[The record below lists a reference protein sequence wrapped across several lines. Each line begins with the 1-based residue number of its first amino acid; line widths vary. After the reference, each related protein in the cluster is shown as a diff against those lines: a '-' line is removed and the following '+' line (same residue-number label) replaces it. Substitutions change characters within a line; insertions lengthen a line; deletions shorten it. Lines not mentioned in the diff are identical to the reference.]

1 MYFLPP
7 NQVRLQSH
15 EQDLPNF
22 GLEPMTDEEKAT
34 VHGLVNTEDAIIREE
49 MEYDLNEL
57 NANVEQIVPTFNAA
71 QQQIYLSVMDAVRKN
86 ESLQLFISARG
97 GCGKTYLLNGILD
110 AVRSFERGGCIA
122 LAMATTGIAAQ
133 LLHLGRTY
141 HSRMKAPLHPT
152 EESTLN
158 ITKQS
163 QLAKLVRRARLLL
176 IDEVTMLHRFQLEAL
191 DRTLRDL
198 MDKPDDPFGGKIII
212 LAGDFRQCLPVVP
225 GSNRAQI
232 VKICI
237 NSSPL
242 WPHFQVFF

>member
-1 MYFLPP
+1 M
-7 NQVRLQSH
+7 QSH

-22 GLEPMTDEEKAT
+22 GLEPMTDAEKAT
-34 VHGLVNTEDAIIREE
+34 VNGLVNTEDAVIREE
-49 MEYDLNEL
+49 MDYDVNEL
-57 NANVEQIVPTFNAA
+57 LTNVGTVSINFNSD
-71 QQQIYLSVMDAVRKN
+71 QQKIYDTVIEAVKKN

-110 AVRSFERGGCIA
+110 AVRASQTGGCIA

-158 ITKQS
+158 ITSQS
-163 QLAKLVRRARLLL
+163 QLAKLVWHAKLLL

-198 MDKPDDPFGGKIII
+198 MEKPNAPFGGKIII
-212 LAGDFRQCLPVVP
+212 LAGDFRQCLPVCP

-232 VKICI
+232 VKSCI
-237 NSSPL
+237 NASSL
-242 WPHFQVFF
+242 WQHFQVLFSFFPHYL

>member
-1 MYFLPP
+1 M
-7 NQVRLQSH
+7 QSH

-34 VHGLVNTEDAIIREE
+34 VHGLVNTEYAIIREE

-110 AVRSFERGGCIA
+110 GVRASQTGGCIA

>member
-1 MYFLPP
+1 M
-7 NQVRLQSH
+7 QSH

-57 NANVEQIVPTFNAA
+57 NANVEKIVPTFNAA

-110 AVRSFERGGCIA
+110 AVRSFEQGGCIA

>member
-1 MYFLPP
+1 
-7 NQVRLQSH
+7 
-15 EQDLPNF
+15 
-22 GLEPMTDEEKAT
+22 MTDEEKAT
-34 VHGLVNTEDAIIREE
+34 VHGLVNTEYAIIREE

-110 AVRSFERGGCIA
+110 GVRASQTGGCIA

>member
-1 MYFLPP
+1 
-7 NQVRLQSH
+7 
-15 EQDLPNF
+15 
-22 GLEPMTDEEKAT
+22 
-34 VHGLVNTEDAIIREE
+34 
-49 MEYDLNEL
+49 
-57 NANVEQIVPTFNAA
+57 
-71 QQQIYLSVMDAVRKN
+71 MDAVRKN

-110 AVRSFERGGCIA
+110 AVRSFEQGGCIA

-158 ITKQS
+158 ITNQS
-163 QLAKLVRRARLLL
+163 QLAQLVCHAHLLL
-176 IDEVTMLHRFQLEAL
+176 IDEVTMLHQFQLEAL
-191 DRTLRDL
+191 NRTLQDL
-198 MDKPDDPFGGKIII
+198 MDKPNDPFGGKIII

>member
-1 MYFLPP
+1 M
-7 NQVRLQSH
+7 QSH

-22 GLEPMTDEEKAT
+22 GLEPMTD
-34 VHGLVNTEDAIIREE
+34 GLVNTEDAIIREE
-49 MEYDLNEL
+49 MEYDVNEL
-57 NANVEQIVPTFNAA
+57 NANVEKIVPTFNAA

-110 AVRSFERGGCIA
+110 AVRSFEQGGCIA

-158 ITKQS
+158 ITNQS
-163 QLAKLVRRARLLL
+163 QLAQLVCHAHLLL
-176 IDEVTMLHRFQLEAL
+176 IDEVTMLHQFQLEAL

>member
-1 MYFLPP
+1 M
-7 NQVRLQSH
+7 QSH

-22 GLEPMTDEEKAT
+22 GLEPMTD
-34 VHGLVNTEDAIIREE
+34 GLVNTEDAIIREE
-49 MEYDLNEL
+49 MEYDVNEL
-57 NANVEQIVPTFNAA
+57 NANVEKIVPTFNAA

-110 AVRSFERGGCIA
+110 AVRSFEQGGCIA

-133 LLHLGRTY
+133 LLHLVRTY

-158 ITKQS
+158 ITNQS
-163 QLAKLVRRARLLL
+163 QLAQLVCHAHLLL
-176 IDEVTMLHRFQLEAL
+176 IDEVTMLHQFQLEAL